1 MSILLITNILIKKER
16 NLLFMELLST
26 AISYLNTYLLEK
38 FSQKKYSTKLLVI
51 FTITFL
57 SFMLWQIYSGY
68 SKALKLTSIIV
79 SLPLIS
85 LISELIIPTFLSL
98 FFISII
104 KNQVKEKMTQN
115 KRLYYFKVSCCLQ
128 VYFYVLYFI
137 LIKLITKI
145 KYNFCMFISMLI
157 LFFVLLLFA
166 SLYFKN
172 NWIAKNID
180 KKYGLCLTLV
190 LYILYGI
197 CIMLLFND
205 KYFAIITNVYIF
217 VLSFFPFGSIGCID
231 TVNIIKQ
238 ADKEKLK
245 EIFVSLDS
253 PFFCMFTIIVVTTFI
268 SFFSIFNFGELG
280 ENALSFENT
289 YTKIESP
296 IKFQSHKDAD
306 GYLLFKTINQKN
318 IALAYK
324 KCDKKGNISKNSKGN
339 YIKILKGYKYIDLDS
354 LEVSEQN
361 YTIKVNK

>member
-1 MSILLITNILIKKER
+1 MELITIIIKLIIEQGIQEKYLLNFFFFVLYCKFKLFMSILLITNIIIKKER

-166 SLYFKN
+166 SLYFKK

-190 LYILYGI
+190 IQFFEYTIVFLLIGHPNFLLLGILSSISSLIPYFGGFIVNVIAIMIAAVVSPKLLILTLIVAIVLPNIDGYIISPKVYGKTNNI
-197 CIMLLFND
+197 SPLLTIFAVFAGGVLGGFIGILIALPLTIILRTIF
-205 KYFAIITNVYIF
+205 KYYKGDI
-217 VLSFFPFGSIGCID
+217 SKKID
-231 TVNIIKQ
+231 DI
-238 ADKEKLK
+238 KEK
-245 EIFVSLDS
+245 I
-253 PFFCMFTIIVVTTFI
+253 
-268 SFFSIFNFGELG
+268 
-280 ENALSFENT
+280 
-289 YTKIESP
+289 
-296 IKFQSHKDAD
+296 
-306 GYLLFKTINQKN
+306 
-318 IALAYK
+318 
-324 KCDKKGNISKNSKGN
+324 
-339 YIKILKGYKYIDLDS
+339 
-354 LEVSEQN
+354 
-361 YTIKVNK
+361 

>member
-1 MSILLITNILIKKER
+1 
-16 NLLFMELLST
+16 MELLST

-145 KYNFCMFISMLI
+145 KYNFCMFISMLL
-157 LFFVLLLFA
+157 LFFVLLLFS

-197 CIMLLFND
+197 CIMLLYND
-205 KYFAIITNVYIF
+205 KPFAIITNVYIF
-217 VLSFFPFGSIGCID
+217 VLSFFPFGSIGYID
-231 TVNIIKQ
+231 TVKIIKQ
-238 ADKEKLK
+238 ADKE
-245 EIFVSLDS
+245 
-253 PFFCMFTIIVVTTFI
+253 
-268 SFFSIFNFGELG
+268 N
-280 ENALSFENT
+280 
-289 YTKIESP
+289 
-296 IKFQSHKDAD
+296 
-306 GYLLFKTINQKN
+306 
-318 IALAYK
+318 
-324 KCDKKGNISKNSKGN
+324 
-339 YIKILKGYKYIDLDS
+339 
-354 LEVSEQN
+354 
-361 YTIKVNK
+361 

>member
-1 MSILLITNILIKKER
+1 MSILLITNIIIKKER

-180 KKYGLCLTLV
+180 KKYGLCL
-190 LYILYGI
+190 I
-197 CIMLLFND
+197 
-205 KYFAIITNVYIF
+205 
-217 VLSFFPFGSIGCID
+217 
-231 TVNIIKQ
+231 
-238 ADKEKLK
+238 
-245 EIFVSLDS
+245 
-253 PFFCMFTIIVVTTFI
+253 
-268 SFFSIFNFGELG
+268 
-280 ENALSFENT
+280 
-289 YTKIESP
+289 
-296 IKFQSHKDAD
+296 
-306 GYLLFKTINQKN
+306 
-318 IALAYK
+318 
-324 KCDKKGNISKNSKGN
+324 
-339 YIKILKGYKYIDLDS
+339 
-354 LEVSEQN
+354 
-361 YTIKVNK
+361 

>member
-1 MSILLITNILIKKER
+1 
-16 NLLFMELLST
+16 MELLST

-145 KYNFCMFISMLI
+145 KYNFCMFISMLL
-157 LFFVLLLFA
+157 LFFVLLLFS

-172 NWIAKNID
+172 NWIMSYFSSIYSLWN
-180 KKYGLCLTLV
+180 
-190 LYILYGI
+190 LY
-197 CIMLLFND
+197 N
-205 KYFAIITNVYIF
+205 A
-217 VLSFFPFGSIGCID
+217 
-231 TVNIIKQ
+231 
-238 ADKEKLK
+238 
-245 EIFVSLDS
+245 
-253 PFFCMFTIIVVTTFI
+253 FI
-268 SFFSIFNFGELG
+268 
-280 ENALSFENT
+280 
-289 YTKIESP
+289 
-296 IKFQSHKDAD
+296 
-306 GYLLFKTINQKN
+306 
-318 IALAYK
+318 
-324 KCDKKGNISKNSKGN
+324 
-339 YIKILKGYKYIDLDS
+339 
-354 LEVSEQN
+354 
-361 YTIKVNK
+361 